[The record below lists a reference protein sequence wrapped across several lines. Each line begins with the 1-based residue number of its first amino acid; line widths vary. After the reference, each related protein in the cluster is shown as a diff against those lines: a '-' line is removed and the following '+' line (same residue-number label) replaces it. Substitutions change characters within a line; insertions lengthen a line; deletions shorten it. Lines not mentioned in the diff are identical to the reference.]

1 VPVRTLVLDK
11 CKTIDPG
18 SIESYIGQGGFEAL
32 KKAHGRMSPEGVIA
46 EIKASKLKGR
56 GGAGFPC
63 GLKWEMARKA
73 ETTEKFLICNADEG
87 EMGTFKDRFLLQN
100 DPFTLIEALAI
111 AGFALG
117 TGKAY
122 IYLRGEYRYLL
133 SQLKKAVDETKK
145 KGLLDHM
152 DIDVAVGAGAYVCGE
167 ETALMNS
174 IEGSRGDARY
184 KPPFPPQ
191 KGLWA
196 RPTIIN
202 NVETLM
208 NVPAIIEK
216 GADWFCQIG
225 TAESKGTK
233 VFSVSGDVAA
243 PGVCELELGSLLS
256 ELVVDIAGAANTKMV
271 QVGGAAGR
279 IIPAW
284 GMDVPLAF
292 ESILGSGAVT
302 VYDER
307 RNVIDVV
314 HGTCEFFAEE
324 SCGKCT
330 PCREGTEMM
339 VEILERLAA
348 GQGGA
353 DDIEVLE
360 DLSNAMALASLCGLG
375 QAAPL
380 AVLDTLQH
388 FRPEY
393 EIRVA
398 QSMLARSLGG
408 SRR

>member
-1 VPVRTLVLDK
+1 
-11 CKTIDPG
+11 
-18 SIESYIGQGGFEAL
+18 
-32 KKAHGRMSPEGVIA
+32 
-46 EIKASKLKGR
+46 
-56 GGAGFPC
+56 
-63 GLKWEMARKA
+63 
-73 ETTEKFLICNADEG
+73 
-87 EMGTFKDRFLLQN
+87 MGTFKDRFLLQN

-117 TGKAY
+117 AGKAY

-216 GADWFCQIG
+216 GADWFCRIG

-243 PGVCELELGSLLS
+243 PGVYELELGSLP
-256 ELVVDIAGAANTKMV
+256 VRAGGRHRGRCEH
-271 QVGGAAGR
+271 QDGPGGRRGGEDHPGLGHGRAAGLREHPRLGRSYRVRRAPKCDRCRSWDVR
-279 IIPAW
+279 IFSP
-284 GMDVPLAF
+284 
-292 ESILGSGAVT
+292 
-302 VYDER
+302 
-307 RNVIDVV
+307 
-314 HGTCEFFAEE
+314 EE

-339 VEILERLAA
+339 VEILRRGLPRRSGGRRRYRGARRPRMPWPWPRSATRAGSAA
-348 GQGGA
+348 RSARHSA
-353 DDIEVLE
+353 DSGRSME
-360 DLSNAMALASLCGLG
+360 S
-375 QAAPL
+375 
-380 AVLDTLQH
+380 
-388 FRPEY
+388 
-393 EIRVA
+393 RVA
-398 QSMLARSLGG
+398 QSMLAEPGG
-408 SRR
+408 SGITVCPKKPVHAIS